1 MNKTHKTMVALAMV
15 ALPLAAQ
22 AGMGTMW
29 GVVCLHMFF
38 GNFFIGLVAGILL
51 RRCCEAKKPGCLTSF
66 LSALIMS
73 SANIASSIVFFALP
87 RSPVWNVT
95 DLGLQWL
102 LPTCMCLT
110 IMAYFMKMVVEFP
123 FVYLAVRINGGNR
136 SLRNLWKTS
145 LVVQSVSFALI
156 VLYYMA
162 GGEWSLLT
170 IKTIDASN
178 MDLPSGV
185 VVKYVAEDGKG
196 NALNVRTGEMVEA
209 DADAIYNASLR
220 DYPEEVRYVG
230 DTNGIWAASVY
241 ASDGGGIN
249 ERIDCRNKE
258 AGWDFRIGFQTP
270 FFSLL
275 VDYVTMLP
283 DGKIIFEM
291 DRKVVV
297 VDPVH
302 NRMAVLAHGRHPVVE
317 IEETSKFP
325 CQ

>member
-1 MNKTHKTMVALAMV
+1 MNKTNKTMIAFAVV

-38 GNFFIGLVAGILL
+38 GNFFIGLVVGILL

-73 SANIASSIVFFALP
+73 CANIASSIVFFALP

-95 DLGLQWL
+95 DIGFQWL
-102 LPTCMCLT
+102 LPTCLCLT
-110 IMAYFMKMVVEFP
+110 ITAYFMKMAVEFP
-123 FVYLAVRINGGNR
+123 FVYLAVRINGGVC
-136 SLRNLWKTS
+136 SLRGLWKTS

-156 VLYYMA
+156 ALYYTA

-170 IKTIDASN
+170 IKTVDASN

-185 VVKYVAEDGKG
+185 VVKYVAEGGKG
-196 NALNVRTGEMVEA
+196 NALNVRTGETVEA
-209 DADAIYNASLR
+209 DADTIYNASLR

-230 DTNGIWAASVY
+230 DTNGIWTASVY

-283 DGKIIFEM
+283 DGKVIFEM

-302 NRMAVLAHGRHPVVE
+302 NRMAVLAHGKHPVVE
-317 IEETSKFP
+317 IEETSTF
-325 CQ
+325 